1 MGMLI
6 EWGSGEYF
14 MVSDGGQAI
23 IGRDSNVEVCL
34 SSSKVSRHHAQVYQ
48 VGASWVLKD
57 LGASN
62 GTFVGGERI
71 AEKELQETQTV
82 VFGGKSG
89 ETLRFTVTGSR
100 AGLPATLSGRGRLE
114 LEGAAL
120 VRDDQAPTQ
129 ASRQVLPPHLKLG
142 SGNDNDVVIRGAKVS
157 HYHAAVSD
165 NQRGGHDIVDL
176 NSESGTLVNGIR
188 ISRRR
193 TLRVGD
199 IVSVSSWS
207 RRYTGHAFEEV
218 SATGGYAFSAEG
230 LTLRSGSKVLVDNV
244 TFQLMPRTLTA
255 IVGPSGSG
263 KSTLLSLLAAKQ
275 APTTGRILF
284 AGRDIYEH
292 FAELRNR
299 IGFVPQSDLL
309 HLSLRT
315 REALEYAAALRFPRD
330 TPKDE
335 MSGRVTEVLD
345 LLHLSE
351 RADLPIDRLSG
362 GQRKRT
368 SVALELLTEPSL
380 LFLDEPTS
388 GLDPGLDRQVMNLLR
403 ELADGGRTVSVVTH
417 SVANLDVCDEVVV
430 MAPGGKLAYKG
441 APHGVL
447 KHFGATDWAEVFD
460 ALNSAGVLRGQTTS
474 ATSVVYPAQD
484 KPELAVIRQQ
494 PWIFQVGVLISRYLR
509 VIASDRTYLAI
520 LIALPFILGSVGFAT
535 GSDAGLGAGDSTSLF
550 FNPQSRSLLLVF
562 ILGASFMGIAT
573 SVQELVKER
582 AIFERERSIGL
593 SPGAYLFS
601 KILVLGL
608 IVLTQTSVF
617 VSISMAGRGGPESGL
632 ILSSGLLEVTLVSSL
647 LGVVSMLVGLVISSA
662 VKTTDVTMP
671 ALVLATM
678 AQVVFSGAVPLRSS
692 SLIDILGIANPGYWA
707 MNGLAAI
714 IDIEALVGLAPD
726 DLGSFWEASSGN
738 LLLSLFALV
747 MLALILIA
755 ATRFMITL
763 RINSGNR

>member
-14 MVSDGGQAI
+14 MVPDGGQAI
-23 IGRDSNVEVCL
+23 IGRDSNVEVTL
-34 SSSKVSRHHAQVYQ
+34 TSSKVSRHHAQIMQ
-48 VGASWVLKD
+48 VGSRWVIRD

-62 GTFVGGERI
+62 GTFLEGERVSE
-71 AEKELQETQTV
+71 AKLKKTQTI

-89 ETLRFTVTGSR
+89 ETLRFTVTGD
-100 AGLPATLSGRGRLE
+100 RL
-114 LEGAAL
+114 ASK
-120 VRDDQAPTQ
+120 QNHTAPEVSSSAST
-129 ASRQVLPPHLKLG
+129 AVSASPSSRQVLPPHLKIG
-142 SGNDNDVVIRGAKVS
+142 CGTDNDVVIRDKQVS
-157 HYHAAVSD
+157 DYHAAVSD

-176 NSESGTLVNGIR
+176 NSAEGTLVNGIR

-199 IVSVSSWS
+199 VISIGSWS

-218 SATGGYAFSAEG
+218 GATGGYAFSAEN
-230 LTLRSGSKVLVDNV
+230 LTLQSGNKALVDDV
-244 TFQLMPRTLTA
+244 TIQLMPRTLTA

-275 APTTGRILF
+275 APTSGRIVY
-284 AGRDIYEH
+284 AGRDLYEN

-309 HLSLRT
+309 HLSLKT

-330 TPKDE
+330 TPPDE
-335 MSGRVTEVLD
+335 MSERVEEVLE
-345 LLHLSE
+345 LLGLSE
-351 RADLPIDRLSG
+351 RADLPIVQLSG

-403 ELADGGRTVSVVTH
+403 DLADGGRTVAVVTH
-417 SVANLDVCDEVVV
+417 SVANLDVCDEVIV
-430 MAPGGKLAYKG
+430 MAPGGRLAYKG

-447 KHFGATDWAEVFD
+447 KFFGASDWAEVFD
-460 ALNSAGVLRGQTTS
+460 VLNNQESQFWQEASLRTVTTE
-474 ATSVVYPAQD
+474 VHE

-494 PWIFQVGVLISRYLR
+494 PWLYQLRVLIARYFR
-509 VIASDRTYLAI
+509 VIASDKTYLAI
-520 LIALPFILGSVGFAT
+520 LILLPFILAVVGFAT
-535 GSDAGLGAGDSTSLF
+535 GNDSGLGKGTSADLF
-550 FNPQSRSLLLVF
+550 FNPQARSLLLVF
-562 ILGASFMGIAT
+562 ILGSSFMGIAA

-582 AIFERERSIGL
+582 SIFERERSIGL

-608 IVLTQTSVF
+608 IVLLQTIVF
-617 VSISMAGRGGPESGL
+617 VSLSMVGRDGPESSL
-632 ILSSGLLEVTLVSSL
+632 IFGSGLFEVALMASA
-647 LGVVSMLVGLVISSA
+647 LGIVSMLLGLFISSL
-662 VKTTDVTMP
+662 VRTTDVTMP
-671 ALVLATM
+671 ALVLVTM
-678 AQVVFSGAVPLRSS
+678 AQVVFSGAVPLRSNA
-692 SLIDILGIANPGYWA
+692 LIDVIGIPNPGYWT

-714 IDIEALVGLAPD
+714 IDIEELLGLVSEDMGA
-726 DLGSFWEASSGN
+726 FWGSSGAN
-738 LLLSLFALV
+738 LSISLV
-747 MLALILIA
+747 ALIAIGVFLVA
-755 ATRFMITL
+755 ATRFMVVHRENQTT
-763 RINSGNR
+763 R

>member
-14 MVSDGGQAI
+14 MVPDGGQAI
-23 IGRDSNVEVCL
+23 IGRDSNVEITL
-34 SSSKVSRHHAQVYQ
+34 RSSKVSRHHAQIMQ
-48 VGASWVLKD
+48 VGPRWVLRD

-62 GTFVGGERI
+62 GTFLEGERVS
-71 AEKELQETQTV
+71 ETDLTKTHTI
-82 VFGGKSG
+82 VFGGTSG
-89 ETLRFTVTGSR
+89 ETLRFTVTGEKVGSQKSPSEPEKPSTDTQ
-100 AGLPATLSGRGRLE
+100 ALSGSHS
-114 LEGAAL
+114 
-120 VRDDQAPTQ
+120 T
-129 ASRQVLPPHLKLG
+129 RQVLPPHLKIG
-142 SGNDNDVVIRGAKVS
+142 AGTDNDVVIREKPVS
-157 HYHAAVSD
+157 DYHAAVSD

-176 NSESGTLVNGIR
+176 NSVEGTMVNGIR

-199 IVSVSSWS
+199 VVSVGSWS

-218 SATGGYAFSAEG
+218 GATGGYAFSAEN
-230 LTLRSGSKVLVDNV
+230 LTLQSGTKILVDDV
-244 TFQLMPRTLTA
+244 SVQLMPRTLTA
-255 IVGPSGSG
+255 VVGPSGSG

-275 APTTGRILF
+275 APTSGRILY
-284 AGRDIYEH
+284 AGRDLYEN

-309 HLSLRT
+309 HLSLKT

-330 TPKDE
+330 TPQEE
-335 MSGRVTEVLD
+335 MSERVGEVLE
-345 LLHLSE
+345 LLGLSE
-351 RADLPIDRLSG
+351 RADLPIDKLSG

-403 ELADGGRTVSVVTH
+403 DLADGGRTIAVVTH
-417 SVANLDVCDEVVV
+417 SVANLDVCDEVIV

-447 KHFGATDWAEVFD
+447 KFFGASDWAEVFD
-460 ALNSAGVLRGQTTS
+460 VLNHEDSQFWQ
-474 ATSVVYPAQD
+474 ATSSQNVTTAVHEQ
-484 KPELAVIRQQ
+484 PELAIIRQQ
-494 PWIFQVGVLISRYLR
+494 PWFYQLRVLIARYFR
-509 VIASDRTYLAI
+509 VIASDKTYLAI
-520 LIALPFILGSVGFAT
+520 LIILPFILAIVGFAT
-535 GSDAGLGAGDSTSLF
+535 GNDSGLGEGSSADLF

-562 ILGASFMGIAT
+562 ILGASFMGIAA

-582 AIFERERSIGL
+582 SIFERERSIGL

-608 IVLTQTSVF
+608 IVLLQTIVF
-617 VSISMAGRGGPESGL
+617 VSLSMVGRDGPQSSVVFGSGL
-632 ILSSGLLEVTLVSSL
+632 FEVTLVASV
-647 LGVVSMLVGLVISSA
+647 LGIVSMLVGLFISS
-662 VKTTDVTMP
+662 VVRTTDVTMP
-671 ALVLATM
+671 ALVLVTM
-678 AQVVFSGAVPLRSS
+678 AQVVFSGAVPLRSH
-692 SLIDILGIANPGYWA
+692 SLIDVVGIVNPGYWA

-714 IDIEALVGLAPD
+714 IDIEDLVGLPSAD
-726 DLGSFWEASSGN
+726 MGTFWEASSAN

-747 MLALILIA
+747 TLATLLVA
-755 ATRFMITL
+755 LTRFMIVYRENQTT
-763 RINSGNR
+763 R